1 MQSIMSYEV
10 EDSSYSDENHSA
22 RKSDFDFLI
31 KEQFYEEFKK
41 AVRTGFKGT
50 YDQYLQYRDYT

>member
-1 MQSIMSYEV
+1 MSYEV
-10 EDSSYSDENHSA
+10 EDSSYSDENRSA
-22 RKSDFDFLI
+22 RKSDPDFLI

-41 AVRTGFKGT
+41 AVRAGFKGT